1 MSTDEL
7 VDISLDFQSR
17 RHRTRRRLLRIVIP
31 IGCVVIMIAAI
42 AAIALVNY
50 VENRDDAL
58 ALSTDILASLDR
70 RIATEIHTYLL
81 PASNAVNI
89 AAQIFKD
96 RIAQKLI
103 FP

>member
-31 IGCVVIMIAAI
+31 IGCVVIMI